1 MPLIRLGPVQA
12 RPPSRFPTVLGY
24 KLTRRIG
31 GGGSGTVFHAV
42 DRNNGSRVAACKVIV
57 FQGEGDESTLKAAQ
71 REVMIH
77 GHLIHPNVVKYIGG
91 VTVEFRHAEK
101 YTPGFY
107 ILLELAAGGD
117 LFDKIPSD
125 VGVGQEVAHF
135 YFQQPV
141 SGMIYV
147 HSRGIC
153 HRDLKPQNVL
163 LDGRGHLKISDFG
176 MAAVS
181 QHPDTSRKRL
191 FSNKGGTVP
200 YMAPEMF
207 AEGKYDG
214 VAVDLWGVGVLLFC
228 LLAGD
233 IPWAR
238 ATSRSPHYSDYINNQ
253 PVTDPAWFRLGSA
266 TSLVRSLLAINPSE
280 RISLLDC
287 LAHPWAQHAS
297 PLAGESP
304 DVLVAALTQSL
315 RRSGEL
321 AIAAPPLENTRPS
334 SAPELDHTHS
344 GQLSQTLL
352 ELTTLG
358 DRRIPQLTRFYSY
371 LGPRE
376 LQTAV
381 MIALDNLNVTCHP
394 ALEEEPSVFRIHIVD
409 NKDEAIAGRVEV
421 EHFVHPTMRGGLC
434 VMVRENGNPLAWRRL
449 WKLLIEA
456 SSLQRHIFRPYHP
469 FFAARSA

>member
-1 MPLIRLGPVQA
+1 MARVWPLA
-12 RPPSRFPTVLGY
+12 KS
-24 KLTRRIG
+24 
-31 GGGSGTVFHAV
+31 
-42 DRNNGSRVAACKVIV
+42 
-57 FQGEGDESTLKAAQ
+57 QGEGNKSTLKAAQ
-71 REVMIH
+71 QEVMIH
-77 GHLIHPNVVKYIGG
+77 GHLIPPNVVKYIGG

-117 LFDKIPSD
+117 LFDKIRRKADPSEPNTTKTHFNTSN

-135 YFQQPV
+135 YFQQLV

-147 HSRGIC
+147 HSRSIC
-153 HRDLKPQNVL
+153 HHDLKPQNVL
-163 LDGRGHLKISDFG
+163 LDGRGHLKISDFS
-176 MAAVS
+176 MAAVF

-191 FSNKGGTVP
+191 FSNEGGTVP

-214 VAVDLWGVGVLLFC
+214 IAVDLWGVGVLLFC

-253 PVTDPAWFRLGSA
+253 SVTDPAWFRLGSA

-280 RISLLDC
+280 RISVLNC
-287 LAHPWAQHAS
+287 LAHLWAQHAS
-297 PLAGESP
+297 PLADESP

-321 AIAAPPLENTRPS
+321 AIAAPPLENMRS
-334 SAPELDHTHS
+334 VFSLSPELDHTYS

-352 ELTTLG
+352 EFTTLR
-358 DRRIPQLTRFYSY
+358 DRHIPQLTCFYSY

-409 NKDEAIAGRVEV
+409 NKDEAIMGRVEV
-421 EHFVHPTMRGGLC
+421 EHFVHPTMRDGLC
-434 VMVRENGNPLAWRRL
+434 IMVRNGNPLAWRRL
-449 WKLLIEA
+449 LKLLMEA

-469 FFAARSA
+469 FFAACST